1 MLEKLQ
7 SGVQQI
13 YKKKKLKL
21 KTIKQKKII
30 FSCNYLTQYFKV
42 QGHRVYF
49 KIK

>member
-7 SGVQQI
+7 SGVQI
-13 YKKKKLKL
+13 IFLKKELRL
-21 KTIKQKKII
+21 KTIKQKKNI

-49 KIK
+49 